1 MNAIAS
7 ISPSLN
13 FCSADGIDRNFK
25 IIGLLETS
33 LVSVD
38 NSKAF
43 VRISAARQLVS
54 ENRSYATDVQIN
66 IKDYNNA
73 EEVARKM
80 DAQLDYKV
88 ESWIDANGQ
97 LEAGNVLRDYLAIAV
112 SFTILLVAGFGI
124 YNIMNMTVNEKIKD
138 IAILKAMGFEGGDI
152 VQIFL
157 TQSLVIGFIGG
168 LVGVLFGGLVS
179 YTINSIPFEIAI
191 LENLPM
197 SYKASDY
204 LSALGFGLLTTFV
217 AGYLPAKNASKVD
230 PVEIIRG

>member
-1 MNAIAS
+1 M
-7 ISPSLN
+7 
-13 FCSADGIDRNFK
+13 
-25 IIGLLETS
+25 
-33 LVSVD
+33 SVD